1 MEIIIGLVSGGLA
14 AAVAA
19 LAVKIK
25 RINPVL
31 NETLEMV
38 EKYRNSAAT
47 ILGLVEN
54 IELILKALSAAVEDE
69 ILDDNE
75 VQAVIADARVLLSN
89 PAVEELK
96 KLVEGD

>member
-19 LAVKIK
+19 IAVKIK

-38 EKYRNSAAT
+38 EKYRNSAAI

-69 ILDDNE
+69 KLDDNE
-75 VQAVIADARVLLSN
+75 VQALIADARVLLSN

>member
-54 IELILKALSAAVEDE
+54 IELI
-69 ILDDNE
+69 
-75 VQAVIADARVLLSN
+75 
-89 PAVEELK
+89 
-96 KLVEGD
+96 

>member
-69 ILDDNE
+69 KLDDSE
-75 VQAVIADARVLLSN
+75 VQALIADARVLLSN

>member
-25 RINPVL
+25 RMNPVL

-38 EKYRNSAAT
+38 EKYRNSAAI
-47 ILGLVEN
+47 ILELVEN
-54 IELILKALSAAVEDE
+54 IELILKELSAAVEDE
-69 ILDDNE
+69 KLDDNE
-75 VQAVIADARVLLSN
+75 VQVLIADARVFLSN

>member
-69 ILDDNE
+69 KLDDNE
-75 VQAVIADARVLLSN
+75 VQALIADARVLLSN

>member
-31 NETLEMV
+31 NETLEIV

-69 ILDDNE
+69 KLDDNE
-75 VQAVIADARVLLSN
+75 VQALIADARVLLSN

>member
-38 EKYRNSAAT
+38 EKYRNSAAI

-69 ILDDNE
+69 KLDDNE
-75 VQAVIADARVLLSN
+75 VQALIADARVLLSN

>member
-69 ILDDNE
+69 KLDDNE
-75 VQAVIADARVLLSN
+75 VQALIADARELLSN

>member
-25 RINPVL
+25 RMNPVL

-38 EKYRNSAAT
+38 EKYRNSAAI

-69 ILDDNE
+69 KLDDNE
-75 VQAVIADARVLLSN
+75 VQALIADARVLLSN

>member
-69 ILDDNE
+69 KLDDNE
-75 VQAVIADARVLLSN
+75 VQALIADARVLLSN

-96 KLVEGD
+96 KLVDGD

>member
-19 LAVKIK
+19 IAVKIK

-69 ILDDNE
+69 KLDDNE
-75 VQAVIADARVLLSN
+75 VQALIADARVLLSN